1 MEKKKIT
8 ITDVAAEAKV
18 AVGTVSRVLNNH
30 PDVNPAIRTRV
41 WEASRALNY
50 TRIRQRKTRADSAT
64 SDPSQT
70 ATIAAIFFGM
80 EDTLVQL
87 PVVSSALQGIEG
99 ALSVYGRS

>member
-8 ITDVAAEAKV
+8 ITDVATQARV

-30 PDVNPAIRTRV
+30 RDVNPIIRTRV
-41 WEASRALNY
+41 WDAARALNY
-50 TRIRQRKTRADSAT
+50 TRIRQRKSRSDSVAT
-64 SDPSQT
+64 DPNHT

-99 ALSVYGRS
+99 ALSVH